1 MDEHVSSHTRHTHL
15 GVWNSGKWDFNF
27 EQFIKG
33 KESKNFQKIRAY
45 FIRKTNLKKS
55 FVKEFTH

>member
-1 MDEHVSSHTRHTHL
+1 MNAWSITHSSTRL

-27 EQFIKG
+27 EQFIQG
-33 KESKNFQKIRAY
+33 RESKTLQKIRAY